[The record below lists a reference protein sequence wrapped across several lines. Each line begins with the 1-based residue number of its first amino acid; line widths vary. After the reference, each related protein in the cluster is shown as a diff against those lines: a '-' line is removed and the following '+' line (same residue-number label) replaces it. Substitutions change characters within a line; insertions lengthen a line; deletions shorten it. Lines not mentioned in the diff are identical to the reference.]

1 MAPTLEPTTMSAV
14 TPCATSDCSMPTWIA
29 PKLPPPART
38 NAVFNRLPLPPTE
51 SASTILPDPRLAS
64 FSHFRCHGHGRS
76 STISSGPALSEKRTR
91 RSPNTPALCSK
102 KSAPQPTHCVGPLL
116 LHFLQMPA
124 YHS

>member
-38 NAVFNRLPLPPTE
+38 NAVFNRLPLPPSE

-64 FSHFRCHGHGRS
+64 FSHFRCHVHGRS
-76 STISSGPALSEKRTR
+76 STGRFSARSAPVAARTR
-91 RSPNTPALCSK
+91 RPYVPETLPLSPHTEGRY
-102 KSAPQPTHCVGPLL
+102 VGPLL